1 MRSCLYEGRVRH
13 GRSAPVRHVFEY
25 GLCLLYLELDELET
39 VFRGRWLWSS
49 RRPNVAWFRRA
60 DYLGDPGVSLD
71 QAVRDLVEARTG
83 SRPAGPIGVLTQVR
97 TLGHVFNPVS
107 FYYCWDP
114 SRSRV
119 EVVVAEIENT
129 PWRERHAYVVRA
141 GEPVRFEKDFHVSPF
156 MDMDL
161 AYEWRFSDPAER
173 LEVSM
178 RSESPEHG
186 GFFRATLSLER
197 RSISGPALARA
208 LVLHPLQPL
217 RVVLGIY
224 WNALRLWWKGAP
236 FFPHPRWRTEVSP

>member
-1 MRSCLYEGRVRH
+1 H
-13 GRSAPVRHVFEY
+13 GFEHRIV
-25 GLCLLYLELDELET
+25 LVYLELDEVET

-129 PWRERHAYVVRA
+129 PWRERHAYVV
-141 GEPVRFEKDFHVSPF
+141 
-156 MDMDL
+156 
-161 AYEWRFSDPAER
+161 
-173 LEVSM
+173 
-178 RSESPEHG
+178 
-186 GFFRATLSLER
+186 
-197 RSISGPALARA
+197 
-208 LVLHPLQPL
+208 
-217 RVVLGIY
+217 
-224 WNALRLWWKGAP
+224 
-236 FFPHPRWRTEVSP
+236 